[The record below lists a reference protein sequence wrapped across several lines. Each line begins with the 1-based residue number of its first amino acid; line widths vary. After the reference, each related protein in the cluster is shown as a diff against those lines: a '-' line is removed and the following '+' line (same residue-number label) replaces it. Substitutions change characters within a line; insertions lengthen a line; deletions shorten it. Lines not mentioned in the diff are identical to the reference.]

1 MQAPLPAELFYN
13 DNQNIIRFKKSI
25 NIDLGIAPIRITW
38 LPFFDQMSQQL
49 TRLIKKV
56 LAKTF

>member
-38 LPFFDQMSQQL
+38 LPFF
-49 TRLIKKV
+49 
-56 LAKTF
+56 